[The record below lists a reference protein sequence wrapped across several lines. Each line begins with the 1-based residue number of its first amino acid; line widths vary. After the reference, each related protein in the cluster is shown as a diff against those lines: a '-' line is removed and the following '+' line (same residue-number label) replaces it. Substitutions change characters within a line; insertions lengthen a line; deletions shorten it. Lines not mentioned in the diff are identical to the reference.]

1 MPPGS
6 DGPAQPAKSTW
17 DEHYR
22 LVIILLKVKMSLIP
36 AKNWGGGRG
45 AEAGLPGGQLLSSS
59 DGPAQ
64 PAKSTRDEHY
74 ILLKPKIS
82 FIPAKNRG
90 RGTFGDCPL
99 VPTVLH
105 NQLRA
110 HGMSII
116 DERS

>member
-22 LVIILLKVKMSLIP
+22 LVIILLKVKMSLIS
-36 AKNWGGGRG
+36 AKNRGGGRG
-45 AEAGLPGGQLLSSS
+45 GG
-59 DGPAQ
+59 A
-64 PAKSTRDEHY
+64 
-74 ILLKPKIS
+74 
-82 FIPAKNRG
+82 
-90 RGTFGDCPL
+90 FGDCPL

-110 HGMSII
+110 HEMSII